1 VTVAVRPVANRRD
14 VQEFIELPF
23 RLHSNSPQWI
33 PPLRLERH
41 AFLSRRV
48 NAYFRHAD
56 AKLFLAERDG
66 RVVGR
71 ISAQVDHHYNEF
83 HQTRWGMFG
92 FLELE
97 DDPEVFAALLDTAE
111 TWLRARGIDHMVG
124 PFDFSMNDEAGVLI
138 EGFEREPMIRQ
149 PWHPPYVQRLFED
162 AGMTKAVDLLM
173 WEIAISDRPSVRPAI
188 FEIADRARE
197 RHGMTLRH
205 MTRRSLRKD
214 LDLFAEVYNAAWA
227 DNWGFVPYSKED
239 LDAYAIDLQLVFDEK
254 WFMVAETKDG
264 KVAGVAMSP
273 LDVNQVLQKMQ
284 GKLLPT
290 GWWHWVRRQQV
301 IDRIRVGFL
310 GVKPEYQ
317 HTGVAAMFY
326 VEHFDRAVGANQVW
340 AEMGWILETNPINKG
355 MKALGGRVVKKYRVY
370 ERPLT
375 TAPEVVASVASG

>member
-1 VTVAVRPVANRRD
+1 

-23 RLHSNSPQWI
+23 RLHSSSPQWV

-56 AKLFLAERDG
+56 ARLFVAERGG

-71 ISAQVDHHYNEF
+71 ISAQIDHHYNEF
-83 HQTRWGMFG
+83 HRTRWGMFG

-97 DDPEVFAALLDTAE
+97 DDPEVFAALLATAE
-111 TWLRARGIDHMVG
+111 EWLRARGIEHMVG

-138 EGFEREPMIRQ
+138 EGFDREPMIRQ
-149 PWHPPYVQRLFED
+149 PWHPPYVQRLCED
-162 AGMTKAVDLLM
+162 AGLTKAVDLLM
-173 WEIAISDRPSVRPAI
+173 WEIAISDRPSVRPAV
-188 FEIADRARE
+188 FEIAHRARE
-197 RHGMTLRH
+197 RHGMTVRH
-205 MTRRSLRKD
+205 MTRRSLRRD

-254 WFMVAETKDG
+254 WFMVAETRDG
-264 KVAGVAMSP
+264 EVAGVAMSP
-273 LDVNQVLQKMQ
+273 LDVNQVLRRMQ
-284 GKLLPT
+284 GSLLPT

-310 GVKPEYQ
+310 GVKPEYV

-326 VEHFDRAVGANQVW
+326 VEHFDCAVGANQVW

-355 MKALGGRVVKKYRVY
+355 MKALGGRIVKRYRVY
-370 ERPLT
+370 ERDLS
-375 TAPEVVASVASG
+375 APEVVASVASG